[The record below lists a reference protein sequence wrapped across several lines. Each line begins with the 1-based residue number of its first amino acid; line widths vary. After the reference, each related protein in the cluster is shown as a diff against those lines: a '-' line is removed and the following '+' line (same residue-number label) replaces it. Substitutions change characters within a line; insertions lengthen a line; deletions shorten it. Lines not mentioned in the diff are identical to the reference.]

1 MSTKIYDGFVIKKPF
16 TQIIPQL
23 QEYKNMLRPHSR
35 QKLYQ
40 IGIGYSKHGCARN
53 KRKYQTRI

>member
-23 QEYKNMLRPHSR
+23 QEYKNMLRPHINVI
-35 QKLYQ
+35 KL
-40 IGIGYSKHGCARN
+40 G
-53 KRKYQTRI
+53 T